1 MTDAEASQD
10 LESPYRL
17 LDGDVRLLIGLL
29 ATLTGT
35 MMVNWPTDVPGR
47 ILERLVRDEALDD
60 VTNRGEAAALLN
72 DLCQQLRFAH
82 GDYGDVR
89 PLRQERAWT
98 HQVTFRDE
106 ASATAFA
113 DAAKHS
119 QSLGVSLRA
128 DDDGRVRVFVAF
140 ADLPPD
146 PGYVAREAALTELA
160 QQHGGRYEGAAGGG
174 LSDITW

>member
-1 MTDAEASQD
+1 MTDADSSRE

-35 MMVNWPTDVPGR
+35 MIVDPPTDVLGR
-47 ILERLVRDEALDD
+47 VLQRLVRDGALND
-60 VTNRGEAAALLN
+60 VTNRGEAVALLD

-82 GDYGDVR
+82 GEYGDVR
-89 PLRQERAWT
+89 PVRQERAWT
-98 HQVTFRDE
+98 HHVTFRDE

-113 DAAKHS
+113 DAAQHS
-119 QSLGVSLRA
+119 QSLGMSLRA
-128 DDDGRVRVFVAF
+128 DDDGLVRVFIAF

-146 PGYVAREAALTELA
+146 PGFVAREAALTELA
-160 QQHGGRYEGAAGGG
+160 RQHGGRYEGAAGGG
-174 LSDITW
+174 LSAIT